1 MHDGDK
7 VGDSAIGNLVRTKDK
22 KEVNPFPNGKKLTA
36 KLHAMGVHFSS
47 SPLNCSKLLAIIDA
61 NNDIPNGSIKVDF
74 NNTCIAAKHNLYY
87 TCLRMQKAMR
97 MYEMAHNITTFPTSS
112 DWVTAKEF
120 EAILDITQ

>member
-1 MHDGDK
+1 
-7 VGDSAIGNLVRTKDK
+7 
-22 KEVNPFPNGKKLTA
+22 
-36 KLHAMGVHFSS
+36 MGVHFSS
-47 SPLNCSKLLAIIDA
+47 SPLNCSKLLVIIDA

-120 EAILDITQ
+120 EAILDITQKQTTLVQYEKKFTAGYGPVIKKHTY